1 MREGIGMVLV
11 PEQVAMVTEY
21 SYWTWFH
28 KGRFFVDKSVP
39 VKARIECYDNEYQ
52 KHIEVVEAWITEIVE
67 NQYKRSIRYEVPVE
81 TMYELLV
88 KIGMQSKIVFQL
100 IFIKMYSMP
109 SKSPATAI
117 KEVFNSTYRVK
128 KLPLTEVPVR
138 IPEMDEVRFLEWTI
152 TDISGEFPI
161 LLSGDEVFGR
171 RNINKPYFNSFYEV
185 LDIVH
190 SFGIVMNKI
199 DWQEYF
205 AGLEWEKK
213 HEAGYY
219 YHTESRIEYERAQLG
234 KLIFA
239 RNFRWIWPV
248 AEIDITGNQMLM
260 GLDERKLVYYLFS
273 MVFEMSKKKVAV

>member
-11 PEQVAMVTEY
+11 PEQVAMVPVH

-28 KGRFFVDKSVP
+28 KGGFFVDKSVP
-39 VKARIECYDNEYQ
+39 VKATIECYDNEYQ
-52 KHIEVVEAWITEIVE
+52 KHIEVVEAWITEIE
-67 NQYKRSIRYEVPVE
+67 ANQDKLSIRYEVPVE
-81 TMYELLV
+81 TMYEILV
-88 KIGMQSKIVFQL
+88 KIGMQSKIVFQ
-100 IFIKMYSMP
+100 MYLLP
-109 SKSPATAI
+109 SESPATAI
-117 KEVFNSTYRVK
+117 ELVFNTTNRVK
-128 KLPLTEVPVR
+128 KLPLTGVPVR
-138 IPEMDEVRFLEWTI
+138 IPEMDEVRFLEWII
-152 TDISGEFPI
+152 TDISRKFPI
-161 LLSGDEVFGR
+161 LLSGDEVFDR
-171 RNINKPYFNSFYEV
+171 RDINKPYFNSFYEV
-185 LDIVH
+185 LNIVH

-213 HEAGYY
+213 HEAGYF

-260 GLDERKLVYYLFS
+260 GLDEGKLVYYLFS
-273 MVFEMSKKKVAV
+273 MVFEMSNLR

>member
-1 MREGIGMVLV
+1 MVLV
-11 PEQVAMVTEY
+11 PEQVVMVPVD

-39 VKARIECYDNEYQ
+39 VKARIEYYDNERQ
-52 KHIEVVEAWITEIVE
+52 KHIEVVEAWITEIVA
-67 NQYKRSIRYEVPVE
+67 NQYEHSIRYEVPAE
-81 TMYELLV
+81 TMYEILG
-88 KIGMQSKIVFQL
+88 KIGMQSKIVIQ
-100 IFIKMYSMP
+100 MYLLP

-138 IPEMDEVRFLEWTI
+138 IPEMDEVRFLEWII
-152 TDISGEFPI
+152 TDISGKFPI
-161 LLSGDEVFGR
+161 LLSGDEVFDR
-171 RNINKPYFNSFYEV
+171 RDINKPYFDSFYEV
-185 LDIVH
+185 LNTVH
-190 SFGIVMNKI
+190 RFGIVMNKI

-213 HEAGYY
+213 HKAGYFK
-219 YHTESRIEYERAQLG
+219 HTESRIEYERAQLG

-260 GLDERKLVYYLFS
+260 GLDEGKLVYYLFS

>member
-1 MREGIGMVLV
+1 MVLV
-11 PEQVAMVTEY
+11 PEQVAMVPVN
-21 SYWTWFH
+21 SYWAWFH

-39 VKARIECYDNEYQ
+39 VKARIEYYDNEHQ

-67 NQYKRSIRYEVPVE
+67 NRYEYSIRYEVPVE

-88 KIGMQSKIVFQL
+88 KIGMQSEIVSR
-100 IFIKMYSMP
+100 MYSMP

-117 KEVFNSTYRVK
+117 KEVFNSRTYRVK
-128 KLPLTEVPVR
+128 KLRTLTEVPVR

-152 TDISGEFPI
+152 TDISGKFPI
-161 LLSGDEVFGR
+161 LLSGDEVFDR
-171 RNINKPYFNSFYEV
+171 RDINKPYFNSFYEV

-260 GLDERKLVYYLFS
+260 GLDEGKLVYYLFS
-273 MVFEMSKKKVAV
+273 MVFEMSKRK

>member
-1 MREGIGMVLV
+1 MVLV
-11 PEQVAMVTEY
+11 PEQVAMVPVY

-39 VKARIECYDNEYQ
+39 VKARIECYANEYQ
-52 KHIEVVEAWITEIVE
+52 KHIEVVEAWITEIVA
-67 NQYKRSIRYEVPVE
+67 NQYTHSIRYEVPVE

-88 KIGMQSKIVFQL
+88 KIGMQSKIVFQ
-100 IFIKMYSMP
+100 MYSMP

-152 TDISGEFPI
+152 TDISGKFPI
-161 LLSGDEVFGR
+161 LLSGDEVFDR
-171 RNINKPYFNSFYEV
+171 AIIFRDINKPYFNSFYEV
-185 LDIVH
+185 LNTVH

-260 GLDERKLVYYLFS
+260 GLDEGKLVYYLFS

>member
-11 PEQVAMVTEY
+11 PEQVAMVPVN

-39 VKARIECYDNEYQ
+39 VKARIEYYDNEHQ

-67 NQYKRSIRYEVPVE
+67 NRYEYSIRYEVPVE

-88 KIGMQSKIVFQL
+88 KIGMQSEIVSR
-100 IFIKMYSMP
+100 MYSMP

-117 KEVFNSTYRVK
+117 KEVFNSRTYRVK

-152 TDISGEFPI
+152 TDISGKFPI
-161 LLSGDEVFGR
+161 LLSGDEVFDR
-171 RNINKPYFNSFYEV
+171 RDINKPYFNSFYEV

-260 GLDERKLVYYLFS
+260 GLDEGKLVYYLFS
-273 MVFEMSKKKVAV
+273 MVFEMSNLLLL

>member
-1 MREGIGMVLV
+1 MVLV
-11 PEQVAMVTEY
+11 PEQVAMVPVY

-39 VKARIECYDNEYQ
+39 VKARIEYSDNE
-52 KHIEVVEAWITEIVE
+52 EVVEAWITEIVANKYE
-67 NQYKRSIRYEVPVE
+67 RSIRYEVPVE

-88 KIGMQSKIVFQL
+88 KIGMQSEIVSR
-100 IFIKMYSMP
+100 MYSMP

-152 TDISGEFPI
+152 TDISGKFPI
-161 LLSGDEVFGR
+161 LLSGDEVFDR
-171 RNINKPYFNSFYEV
+171 RDINKPYFNSFYEV

-213 HEAGYY
+213 HYVLPVWKLLFEAGYY
-219 YHTESRIEYERAQLG
+219 YHTECRIEYERAQLG

-260 GLDERKLVYYLFS
+260 GLDEGKLVYYLFS
-273 MVFEMSKKKVAV
+273 MVFEMSKEKLGV